1 VTKSDRDQ
9 RPSQRPVDI
18 RQIGGRSEGRSAG
31 NPAVNYGI
39 QITLKRQI
47 MNQFDEFED
56 SDPADG
62 IRETLYL
69 FWSWAWLIFLVGIL
83 AGVVTLIVSLRTVP
97 IYETSTRLL
106 VSDPP
111 AMRSIDYTGIVNS
124 QTVTRT
130 YAEMLLERPVLQ
142 GVIDQLGLSTTPEDL
157 KKTIIVEPVRDTQ
170 LLVVRVEHPSPAL
183 AADIANTIARV
194 FTDRIRELQ
203 AQRYAASRENLAK
216 QVSDME
222 GQIDA
227 TNQQL
232 ANGTNPDQQLQLEAR
247 LTEYQRLYS
256 NLVTN
261 YEQVRLAEAQTS
273 TNVVVSEPATI
284 PAIPVRPQ
292 TMRNTLL
299 AVLAGM
305 LLAGGTVFIR
315 DAMDDTIKNPEELRR
330 LFDLPILGMIA
341 WHKPT
346 DEKPISLIQPRSPV
360 TESFRALRTNTLF
373 AGVDNPLRRVMVTS
387 ATPQEGK
394 TTVTANL
401 AVVLAQGEN
410 KVAVID
416 ADLRRPRLHRKF
428 GFYNQVGLSDLFL
441 VMRPLEGF
449 PQGAIKFSETARL
462 AVVTS
467 GRLPPNPAEL
477 LTSQKMGQFLEMLNQ
492 EYDLVLIDTPPVLSV
507 TDAVALAPCV
517 DGVILVTR
525 PGVTKMRD
533 FRLAV
538 EQLKSVGARVLGVVL
553 NAVEP
558 RSRKYGYYY
567 SRYYSKYANYY
578 EDSDQKRNTRPASKK
593 RFSGKYSKV
602 SEN

>member
-1 VTKSDRDQ
+1 
-9 RPSQRPVDI
+9 
-18 RQIGGRSEGRSAG
+18 
-31 NPAVNYGI
+31 
-39 QITLKRQI
+39 

-56 SDPADG
+56 IDSADG
-62 IRETLYL
+62 IREILYL
-69 FWSWAWLIFLVGIL
+69 FWSWAWLIIL
-83 AGVVTLIVSLRTVP
+83 AGLLAGVATLIVSLRTTP
-97 IYETSTRLL
+97 IYQTATRLL

-111 AMRSIDYTGIVNS
+111 AMRSIDYTGIVSS

-157 KKTIIVEPVRDTQ
+157 KETISVELVRDTQ
-170 LLVVRVEHPSPAL
+170 LLVVSVEHPSPAL
-183 AADIANTIARV
+183 AADIANTIAKV

-203 AQRYAASRENLAK
+203 SQRYAATREGLAK
-216 QVSDME
+216 QVSDIE
-222 GQIDA
+222 QQIEV
-227 TNQQL
+227 TNQAL
-232 ANGTNPDQQLQLEAR
+232 ANGTDLDQKLQLESR

-273 TNVVVSEPATI
+273 TNVVVSEPANFPT
-284 PAIPVRPQ
+284 IPVRPQ

-299 AVLAGM
+299 AVLAGI
-305 LLAGGTVFIR
+305 LLSGGIVFTM
-315 DAMDDTIKNPEELRR
+315 DTMDDTIKNPEELRR
-330 LFDLPILGMIA
+330 LFDIPILGMIA
-341 WHKPT
+341 WHEAA
-346 DEKPISLIQPRSPV
+346 DGKPISLAEPRSPV
-360 TESFRALRTNTLF
+360 TESFRALRTNTIF
-373 AGVDNPLRRVMVTS
+373 AGVDKPLRRVMVTS

-410 KVAVID
+410 KIAVID

-428 GFYNQVGLSDLFL
+428 GFYNHVGLSDLFL

-449 PQGAIKFSETARL
+449 PQGAIKFSEAARL

-467 GRLPPNPAEL
+467 GKLPPNPAEL
-477 LTSQKMGQFLEMLNQ
+477 LTSQKMAQFLEMLNQ

-517 DGVILVTR
+517 DGVILVTK
-525 PGVTKMRD
+525 PGVTRMRD
-533 FRLAV
+533 FRQAF

-567 SRYYSKYANYY
+567 NRYYSKYSSYY
-578 EDSDQKRNTRPASKK
+578 EEDGRQKRSKAK
-593 RFSGKYSKV
+593 RSVRKKISV
-602 SEN
+602 